1 MESGEVI
8 DLMEIKIVKGCGK
21 SQDFSAN
28 GTNEDVFG
36 TYSDSRRCWTS
47 NVHDESFDL
56 TNKGYVLMYYS
67 DSNSKIYGFAK
78 NNQHFWLQICGHSG

>member
-67 DSNSKIYGFAK
+67 DSNLVVLKSDSRTIS
-78 NNQHFWLQICGHSG
+78 LE